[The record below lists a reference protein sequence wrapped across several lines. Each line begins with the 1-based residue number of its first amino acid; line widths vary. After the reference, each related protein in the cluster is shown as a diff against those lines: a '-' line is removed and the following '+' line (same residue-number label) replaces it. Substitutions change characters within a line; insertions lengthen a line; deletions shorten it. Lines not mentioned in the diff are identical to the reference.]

1 MRDILGLSPRY
12 DMQVTLLERV
22 KSCEKVSLAVSK
34 LQEGKQSYF
43 EELQLRLALWVSK
56 ERWSCDL
63 PWQLLLRIE
72 AWASGGANR
81 SPALSLKEL
90 SWARRWLSK
99 VLGVPTLLLPK
110 AWDT

>member
-43 EELQLRLALWVSK
+43 EELQLRLAL
-56 ERWSCDL
+56 RPGTLD
-63 PWQLLLRIE
+63 LLLELGRLRQVPE
-72 AWASGGANR
+72 ARHPDKLAYLWASGQGGSL
-81 SPALSLKEL
+81 SPK
-90 SWARRWLSK
+90 K
-99 VLGVPTLLLPK
+99 
-110 AWDT
+110 D